1 MHILKR
7 RDLLQQMVRGIL
19 GSVAVPG
26 LELGLDSQAGKS
38 PSWAGELHLDRNE
51 NADGPA
57 PSVLA
62 ALQQSLG
69 QANRYPRKMGDLQE
83 ALARK
88 HGLKPEQVLLGCG
101 SSDLI
106 RMAVGSYLDPKR
118 NLVVG
123 SPSLELAPVLA
134 EGLGAKVIRVALR
147 KDYSYDLEA
156 MQAKCDGQT
165 GLVYICNPNN
175 PTGTLTDRRA
185 LEAFL
190 GKLPLEIGVVLDEAY
205 HDYSGGSRAYHSFI
219 EKRLDREN
227 LVILRTFSKV
237 YGLAGLRIG
246 YGVANPAT
254 AARMTR
260 QHLQFTEGT
269 LAITAALA
277 ALADQSYLARSVER
291 NENQRQEFLNQVNA
305 RMLRAL
311 DSHTNFVC
319 VNVMHPLKPI
329 LEHFEK
335 HRVFLGPKI
344 PELPNHLRVSLG
356 TADEMREFWR
366 VWDMLGLHPM
376 AM

>member
-7 RDLLQQMVRGIL
+7 RDLLQQIVGGIL

-26 LELGLDSQAGKS
+26 LADGLDSQAGKS
-38 PSWAGELHLDRNE
+38 PGWAGELHLDRNE

-62 ALQQSLG
+62 ALRHSLG
-69 QANRYPRKMGDLQE
+69 QANRYPRKMGDLEE

-88 HGLKPEQVLLGCG
+88 HGIRKEQVLLGCG

-106 RMAVGSYLDPKR
+106 RMAVASYLDAKR

-123 SPSLELAPVLA
+123 APSLELAPAFA
-134 EGLGAKVIRVALR
+134 EDLGAKVIRVALR
-147 KDYSYDLEA
+147 KDFSYDLEA
-156 MQAKCDGQT
+156 MQAKSDSQT

-190 GKLPLEIGVVLDEAY
+190 SKIPLGIGVVIDEAY
-205 HDYSGGSRAYHSFI
+205 HDYSGGSRAYQSFI
-219 EKRLDREN
+219 DKPVDREN

-246 YGVANPAT
+246 YGVANPTT
-254 AARMTR
+254 AARIGR
-260 QHLQFTEGT
+260 KHLQFTEGT

-277 ALADQSYLARSVER
+277 ALADQSYVAHSVER

-335 HRVFLGPKI
+335 HKVFLGRPI
-344 PELPNHLRVSLG
+344 PDLPNHLRVSVG